1 MKKFFKILILA
12 IFIFSSYTSVFA
24 STNTK
29 KRTENDYLV
38 PADVIVD
45 QSNKTDVME
54 TPAVD
59 EKEKVYDFA
68 DLFTD
73 TEENDIYLK
82 INEFITTYD
91 MDLAI
96 VTISSN
102 PKYSEVEYAD
112 DFYDYNNFND
122 NGILFLIDMDN
133 RQIYMSTTGTAIN
146 MYNDNRINY
155 LMDSIY
161 KYISNK
167 SYSKGTLEYIKM
179 LSSLASEGYPT
190 GNEIYQST
198 SSKVL
203 KSMFFSFIITVI
215 VMVILISKNKLV
227 RKASDAK
234 EFLEKDSI
242 KITQL
247 GDILIDTHTETYRIN
262 NNSNG
267 GSSTHSSSS
276 SRSHGGGGHRF

>member
-161 KYISNK
+161 KYISIK

>member
-82 INEFITTYD
+82 TNEFITTYD